1 MAGPSVNH
9 VNVPA
14 RFSMPPARPLE
25 ANASCA
31 STDGSRYCPIYS
43 DYGSLR
49 SDRQS
54 HPTFSKL
61 STTCH
66 TEPPLEKPQGWSRRC
81 ADQTLTGTSFRANAR
96 QEGERYRARLRG
108 VARHECP
115 ARLPSRDTNSFP
127 SRDTNSRCCTP
138 RERQL
143 VRDRGRSRCT
153 HSIAPIRGLP
163 GSVPD
168 RRAPSIGPREV
179 RTFRFG

>member
-1 MAGPSVNH
+1 MAGPSVND

-25 ANASCA
+25 ANASCRLDRRQPVLSNIFRLWGPVRRPA
-31 STDGSRYCPIYS
+31 VAPHLFQAQHHVP
-43 DYGSLR
+43 LR
-49 SDRQS
+49 
-54 HPTFSKL
+54 
-61 STTCH
+61 TTPR
-66 TEPPLEKPQGWSRRC
+66 EAPGVVQALGP
-81 ADQTLTGTSFRANAR
+81 DQTGPAPRSARTRGGSSSATELAFVVSRVTNVPRGSPRGT
-96 QEGERYRARLRG
+96 L
-108 VARHECP
+108 
-115 ARLPSRDTNSFP
+115 P

-168 RRAPSIGPREV
+168 RHAPLIGPREV